1 VPCTALTAEGRLN
14 ALEEAAMT
22 GRKSALALGLW
33 LVAYPALAQD
43 HARSRSEGSGGNPSP
58 AAERHADPAPAP
70 APAPTAASFSFS
82 NTGASEASAQDHAQS
97 RGGGSSG
104 SSAGSSHPSSSSS
117 GSSHSSGSGSSG
129 SSESG
134 SAITGAQARHPRP
147 GTGSA
152 YYPRG
157 GSYVYGSPYY
167 YSPFGYYPYDLY
179 YGFYGYSPYYYS
191 GFYGYSQ
198 GYYNRYRYGSVGSLR
213 LLVEPPETAVY
224 VDGYYAG
231 TVDDFDGLFQ
241 RLHVSPGRHDLTL
254 RLDGYQ
260 TQRLKVYVPVEETLK
275 IHHKMVR
282 GTGDA
287 PELAIGVPDPRADRY
302 AERDRER
309 EEEDLGRE
317 ADEAR
322 RDDRAQLRVEVR
334 PQDAS
339 IYVDGEFRGTARRV
353 LSLSLPPG
361 RHRVEIVRPGY
372 RTFEREVDL
381 RPGRTE
387 DVTVDLER

>member
-1 VPCTALTAEGRLN
+1 
-14 ALEEAAMT
+14 MT

-33 LVAYPALAQD
+33 LVAYPAFAQD
-43 HARSRSEGSGGNPSP
+43 HARSRQEGSSGGNPSP
-58 AAERHADPAPAP
+58 AAERHADPAPVAAP
-70 APAPTAASFSFS
+70 ASFSSS
-82 NTGASEASAQDHAQS
+82 NTSAFEASAQDKAQS

-104 SSAGSSHPSSSSS
+104 NSSAGSSHPSSSSS
-117 GSSHSSGSGSSG
+117 GSSHSSGSSSG
-129 SSESG
+129 GGSESG

-157 GSYVYGSPYY
+157 GGYVYGSPYY
-167 YSPFGYYPYDLY
+167 YSPYGYYPYDLY
-179 YGFYGYSPYYYS
+179 FGFYGYSPYYYS
-191 GFYGYSQ
+191 GFYGYNQ
-198 GYYNRYRYGSVGSLR
+198 GYYNRYRYGAVGSLR
-213 LLVEPPETAVY
+213 LLVEPSETAVY
-224 VDGYYAG
+224 MDGYYAG

-241 RLHVSPGRHDLTL
+241 RLHVSPGRHEITL

-260 TQRLKVYVPVEETLK
+260 TQRLKVYVPVDETLK

-282 GTGDA
+282 GTGEA
-287 PELAIGVPDPRADRY
+287 PEVAVGVPDRYADRY

-309 EEEDLGRE
+309 EEEELGE
-317 ADEAR
+317 ADDGRIGEGR
-322 RDDRAQLRVEVR
+322 RADRAQLRVEVR